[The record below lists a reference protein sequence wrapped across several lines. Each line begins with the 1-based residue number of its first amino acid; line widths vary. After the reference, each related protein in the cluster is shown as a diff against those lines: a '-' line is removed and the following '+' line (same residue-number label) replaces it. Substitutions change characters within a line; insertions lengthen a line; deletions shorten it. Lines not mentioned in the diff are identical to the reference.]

1 MQKYRVMSTRQHASR
16 SSAQK
21 SLKCGSKSPF
31 NESRK
36 MKTNKECVGDAMGEE
51 LDDGDVQNHGK
62 LSEIYSM
69 LKTVM
74 AKLDTLDDIK
84 KRIVNV
90 EQDVKELKSS
100 IEFAHAE
107 VKDLKEEVERSK
119 KSDIENRM
127 RIDCLEDENRRL
139 HDSIVDLK
147 ARSMRD
153 NLLFHNVEE
162 EARENTTDKIF
173 QLLEEKLE
181 IPDARN
187 KIKIDRSHRVGR
199 KRDTQRKPRA
209 IVVKFNFYQDRELVR
224 RNAKKL
230 KGTKIGI
237 SEQFPEEI
245 EKIRQTLYP
254 EMRKAKAQGHQVR
267 LVRDKLFIN
276 NIRFN

>member
-1 MQKYRVMSTRQHASR
+1 
-16 SSAQK
+16 
-21 SLKCGSKSPF
+21 
-31 NESRK
+31 

-74 AKLDTLDDIK
+74 AKLDTLEDIK

-90 EQDVKELKSS
+90 EQGVKELKSS
-100 IEFAHAE
+100 IEFVHAE

-199 KRDTQRKPRA
+199 KCDTQRKPRA
-209 IVVKFNFYQDRELVR
+209 IVVKFNFYQDRALVR

>member
-1 MQKYRVMSTRQHASR
+1 M
-16 SSAQK
+16 
-21 SLKCGSKSPF
+21 
-31 NESRK
+31 
-36 MKTNKECVGDAMGEE
+36 
-51 LDDGDVQNHGK
+51 
-62 LSEIYSM
+62 
-69 LKTVM
+69 
-74 AKLDTLDDIK
+74 
-84 KRIVNV
+84 

-127 RIDCLEDENRRL
+127 RIDCLDDENRRL

-147 ARSMRD
+147 VRSMRD

-230 KGTKIGI
+230 KGTKIGVF
-237 SEQFPEEI
+237 EQFPEEI
-245 EKIRQTLYP
+245 EKIRQTLS
-254 EMRKAKAQGHQVR
+254 
-267 LVRDKLFIN
+267 RDAEGQSSRSSSTVSPRQAFYKQYSI
-276 NIRFN
+276 

>member
-1 MQKYRVMSTRQHASR
+1 M
-16 SSAQK
+16 
-21 SLKCGSKSPF
+21 
-31 NESRK
+31 
-36 MKTNKECVGDAMGEE
+36 
-51 LDDGDVQNHGK
+51 
-62 LSEIYSM
+62 
-69 LKTVM
+69 
-74 AKLDTLDDIK
+74 
-84 KRIVNV
+84 
-90 EQDVKELKSS
+90 KSS

-153 NLLFHNVEE
+153 NLFFHNVE

-187 KIKIDRSHRVGR
+187 KTKIDRSHRVSP
-199 KRDTQRKPRA
+199 KRDTQHKPRA
-209 IVVKFNFYQDRELVR
+209 IVVKFNFYQNRELVR

-245 EKIRQTLYP
+245 EKIGQTLYP
-254 EMRKAKAQGHQVR
+254 KMRKAKAQGHQVR
-267 LVRDKLFIN
+267 LVQDKLFIN

>member
-1 MQKYRVMSTRQHASR
+1 M
-16 SSAQK
+16 
-21 SLKCGSKSPF
+21 
-31 NESRK
+31 
-36 MKTNKECVGDAMGEE
+36 
-51 LDDGDVQNHGK
+51 
-62 LSEIYSM
+62 
-69 LKTVM
+69 VM

-107 VKDLKEEVERSK
+107 VMDLKEEVERSK

-127 RIDCLEDENRRL
+127 RTDCLEDENRRL
-139 HDSIVDLK
+139 HDSVVDLK
-147 ARSMRD
+147 AHSMRD

-187 KIKIDRSHRVGR
+187 KIKIDRNHRVGR
-199 KRDTQRKPRA
+199 KHDTQRKPQA

-230 KGTKIGI
+230 KFYNSQVEKVGI
-237 SEQFPEEI
+237 SEQFPEDI
-245 EKIRQTLYP
+245 EKICQTLYP
-254 EMRKAKAQGHQVR
+254 EMRKAKTQGHQVR